1 MFMVRLVLIL
11 TSIGNAK
18 EAGSTYV
25 VYDVRHFAC
34 YYFGSYFSS
43 VAVLVLC
50 EATSRTNQSLQ
61 RGLYK
66 TDHRR
71 KIM

>member
-1 MFMVRLVLIL
+1 MFMVKKILIL

-18 EAGSTYV
+18 EAGYTYV
-25 VYDVRHFAC
+25 VYDVRHFA
-34 YYFGSYFSS
+34 YFGSHLPY

-66 TDHRR
+66 TDR
-71 KIM
+71 KREIM